1 MNINNKSRNIILK
14 KSSTIPNEYVIESC
28 MFMGNSFK
36 CNSSTLIPR
45 EDTEVLVAN
54 SLKLIDDID
63 HQIRIIEI
71 GTGSGNIA
79 VSIAL
84 KNNLTKIYTSD
95 ISDDALNIA
104 KQNITSYNLEKRV
117 FPYRGDMF
125 DPFKNLG
132 LKKKVDMIISNPPYI
147 PTNKLKTLSKDIIDF
162 EPILALDAGPYGM
175 NIIKK
180 LIKSSPSFLKM
191 NGFLVFE
198 FGEKQD
204 RMVKRLLERSG
215 YFTEIKFYHY
225 KNTNRFVSA
234 KNSI

>member
-1 MNINNKSRNIILK
+1 
-14 KSSTIPNEYVIESC
+14 
-28 MFMGNSFK
+28 
-36 CNSSTLIPR
+36 
-45 EDTEVLVAN
+45 
-54 SLKLIDDID
+54 
-63 HQIRIIEI
+63 
-71 GTGSGNIA
+71 
-79 VSIAL
+79 
-84 KNNLTKIYTSD
+84 
-95 ISDDALNIA
+95 
-104 KQNITSYNLEKRV
+104 
-117 FPYRGDMF
+117 
-125 DPFKNLG
+125 
-132 LKKKVDMIISNPPYI
+132 
-147 PTNKLKTLSKDIIDF
+147 LSKDIIDF